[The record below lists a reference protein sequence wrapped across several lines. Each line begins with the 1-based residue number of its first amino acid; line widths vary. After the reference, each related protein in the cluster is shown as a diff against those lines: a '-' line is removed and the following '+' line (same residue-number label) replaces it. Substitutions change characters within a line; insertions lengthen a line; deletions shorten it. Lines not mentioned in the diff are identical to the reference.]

1 MCVDTLI
8 ADSVFRNL
16 SVGGVE
22 HRQSNV
28 TDIAGNVFENLPRGS
43 LFTLSREVR
52 LVGNSYSEC
61 KPYRVACEGK
71 SNLIVEP
78 LVVNE

>member
-1 MCVDTLI
+1 MAVDTTI
-8 ADSVFRNL
+8 TDSVFRSL

-52 LVGNSYSEC
+52 LIGNSYGNC
-61 KPYRVACEGK
+61 KPFVTGPEGK
-71 SNLIVEP
+71 STLLIDP
-78 LVVNE
+78 LLFNE